1 VAVDEVAKGGAA
13 VGARRRR
20 ARSERGFT
28 LLELIVTLLI
38 LMIVVGLSVP
48 VVGRSTDAVR
58 SRAEV
63 AGFSAVLRHARELAI
78 TRRVAHTVVI
88 DPTNRTMTVLA
99 GPEAEVRET
108 RPLPDRMSV
117 EATPQ
122 AAFTVR
128 FEPQGMSSGGE
139 YRVKTG
145 DVVYRVTVDPVTGRV
160 KNTRL

>member
-1 VAVDEVAKGGAA
+1 M
-13 VGARRRR
+13 
-20 ARSERGFT
+20 
-28 LLELIVTLLI
+28 TLLI
-38 LMIVVGLSVP
+38 LMIVVGISVP
-48 VVGRSTDAVR
+48 VVGRSSDAVR

-63 AGFSAVLRHARELAI
+63 AGFSAILRHARERAI
-78 TRRVAHTVVI
+78 TSRLSHTVVI

-108 RPLPDRMSV
+108 RPLPERMTV

-128 FEPQGMSSGGE
+128 FEPQGMSSGAE

-145 DVVYRVTVDPVTGRV
+145 DDVYRVTVDPVTGRV